1 MARQLASRLTL
12 ALALTSSMGFLG
24 CAEETKPAA
33 DAAAPAP
40 TTEAPKEGM
49 APAEKPADQPAE
61 KPAEGAK

>member
-24 CAEETKPAA
+24 CAEETKPAT

-40 TTEAPKEGM
+40 TTEAPKEG
-49 APAEKPADQPAE
+49 AAAEKPADKPAD